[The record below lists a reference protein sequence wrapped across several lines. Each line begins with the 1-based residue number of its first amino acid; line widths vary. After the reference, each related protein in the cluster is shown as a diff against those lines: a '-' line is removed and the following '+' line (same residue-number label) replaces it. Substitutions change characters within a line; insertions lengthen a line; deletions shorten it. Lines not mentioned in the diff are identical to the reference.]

1 MTVMAKAPDRWHRW
15 LIDVRFGGDP
25 AARERL
31 LTEMLYPVRD
41 TLLDKARL
49 QPGDTVLDVGTG
61 DGLIA
66 FGAVERLGP
75 SGHVVF
81 SDISQDL
88 LDHCRAAA
96 AAEGLLDRC
105 RFVVASADSLDGIAD
120 ASVDVVTT
128 RSVLIYVKDKAAA
141 LRAFY
146 RVLRPGGRISVFE
159 PVNVLMRDPDRF
171 MGDDMTPVKP
181 LAARLEAF
189 YESIQPPG
197 ADPMLDFDERDL
209 VRHAERAGFAD
220 VSLEL
225 RVTVKN
231 GKRPVPWDRALRM
244 SGNPLVPPLGEV
256 LDRVLSPREIAEFT
270 AHVKPLVESGT
281 GRERQALA
289 YLAAARN

>member
-1 MTVMAKAPDRWHRW
+1 M
-15 LIDVRFGGDP
+15 DVRFGGDP

-41 TLLDKARL
+41 TVLDKATL

-171 MGDDMTPVKP
+171 MGYDMTPVKP

-244 SGNPLVPPLGEV
+244 SANPLVPPLGEV

>member
-1 MTVMAKAPDRWHRW
+1 MAKAPDRWHRW
-15 LIDVRFGGDP
+15 LLDVRFGGDP

-31 LTEMLYPVRD
+31 LTELLYPVRD

-146 RVLRPGGRISVFE
+146 RVLRSSRS
-159 PVNVLMRDPDRF
+159 
-171 MGDDMTPVKP
+171 TC
-181 LAARLEAF
+181 
-189 YESIQPPG
+189 
-197 ADPMLDFDERDL
+197 
-209 VRHAERAGFAD
+209 
-220 VSLEL
+220 
-225 RVTVKN
+225 
-231 GKRPVPWDRALRM
+231 
-244 SGNPLVPPLGEV
+244 
-256 LDRVLSPREIAEFT
+256 
-270 AHVKPLVESGT
+270 
-281 GRERQALA
+281 
-289 YLAAARN
+289 